1 MIKASQNKKIR
12 CEKRKLKIKARK
24 RSERPSSIIL
34 KFLPMLKLTRT
45 IKVRKRVDERRIKLK
60 TNGD

>member
-34 KFLPMLKLTRT
+34 KFLPMLKLNRT